1 MCHSIEWRQPGSIYD
16 FKCRSENCI
25 ENFEAR
31 SCSIGESV
39 TRLIIDRDRCD
50 ISYTYQVKSS
60 FVIRNLGFGILA
72 NNVKKC
78 WSVMDKY
85 ERLNGQMKGQTD
97 VRMGKTEHAPWIHL
111 EKCLTS
117 IYLTVCSWFF
127 QPKPKSPWDF
137 SLLYCRYV

>member
-1 MCHSIEWRQPGSIYD
+1 MSQENRLRNFCIMCHSIEWRQPGSIYD
-16 FKCRSENCI
+16 FKCRGENCI

-60 FVIRNLGFGILA
+60 FVIRNLGFGIFA

-78 WSVMDKY
+78 
-85 ERLNGQMKGQTD
+85 
-97 VRMGKTEHAPWIHL
+97 
-111 EKCLTS
+111 
-117 IYLTVCSWFF
+117 
-127 QPKPKSPWDF
+127 
-137 SLLYCRYV
+137 

>member
-16 FKCRSENCI
+16 FKCRGENCI

-85 ERLNGQMKGQTD
+85 ERYKEQMKGQTD
-97 VRMGKTEHAPWIHL
+97 VKDKIVT
-111 EKCLTS
+111 
-117 IYLTVCSWFF
+117 
-127 QPKPKSPWDF
+127 
-137 SLLYCRYV
+137 